1 MIKQFIE
8 KVQQQELSV
17 NSIIVTQ
24 DNKTESYFFHEDSLT
39 SIRSISKVLSCLGV
53 YHAIKS
59 GIFDLDTKV
68 LHFFPDIRI
77 NENRQKLENLTIE
90 DLLTLRMGHKK
101 GLLFSK
107 DVAQL
112 PQGTDLLE
120 YIFNFE
126 IPNNPGEFFIYN
138 NANTYILSSIVQR
151 ETRMNF
157 SDWVKTKVFA
167 PLNIEDYLWENSA
180 QGICLGASGL
190 WLKNKDLHKVEDL
203 KENFKKINNV
213 EWMQKCDQLVWEI
226 KLKTEGY
233 NDNIKNQ
240 IRTLINSKTIVS
252 NRFLKVVNLYLDY
265 QIKRVYLFSF
275 AEKRSAISLMDDIQN
290 EIKKIVE
297 VADNFASQSE
307 DVSSVNLYQNKKAKL
322 RGLIRSKNKLINK
335 NLIVDNFKVNK

>member
-126 IPNNPGEFFIYN
+126 IPNNCL
-138 NANTYILSSIVQR
+138 IL
-151 ETRMNF
+151 
-157 SDWVKTKVFA
+157 
-167 PLNIEDYLWENSA
+167 LL
-180 QGICLGASGL
+180 
-190 WLKNKDLHKVEDL
+190 
-203 KENFKKINNV
+203 
-213 EWMQKCDQLVWEI
+213 EW
-226 KLKTEGY
+226 
-233 NDNIKNQ
+233 
-240 IRTLINSKTIVS
+240 
-252 NRFLKVVNLYLDY
+252 
-265 QIKRVYLFSF
+265 
-275 AEKRSAISLMDDIQN
+275 
-290 EIKKIVE
+290 
-297 VADNFASQSE
+297 
-307 DVSSVNLYQNKKAKL
+307 
-322 RGLIRSKNKLINK
+322 
-335 NLIVDNFKVNK
+335 